1 MTAVFRIVLAVLAGI
16 TLLASL
22 FFVLR
27 AFGRRGRQH
36 AAPYGVARQEAVHA
50 MKVDLLWALAG
61 VVLAGVVWA
70 AYLLLPWGNDVATG
84 MDANSGDAPVNFV
97 EPQATVTPVEV
108 MTLTPVPTA
117 VPTQPPAANTPAP
130 QETAVSNPTNTPEPA
145 PTETPEATATP
156 DQKTAVV
163 TSGVGV
169 WLRAEPGTES
179 EQLEWV
185 LEGSVL
191 VVLDGEAQSDDYTWQ
206 RVRTPQGNEGW
217 VATEFITFI

>member
-1 MTAVFRIVLAVLAGI
+1 VTAVFRIVLAVLVGI
-16 TLLASL
+16 SLLASL

-27 AFGRRGRQH
+27 AFNRRGQQNL
-36 AAPYGVARQEAVHA
+36 APYGVARQEAVHS

-61 VVLAGVVWA
+61 VVLAGIVWA
-70 AYLLLPWGNDVATG
+70 AYVLLPLDS
-84 MDANSGDAPVNFV
+84 NSDEAPVNFV

-108 MTLTPVPTA
+108 MTLTPKPTA
-117 VPTQPPAANTPAP
+117 VSTQPPAANTPAP
-130 QETAVSNPTNTPEPA
+130 QETAVSSPTNTPEPTA
-145 PTETPEATATP
+145 TDTPEATATP
-156 DQKTAVV
+156 AQQTAVV

-191 VVLDGEAQSDDYTWQ
+191 VVLDGEAESDDYTWQ

-217 VATEFITFI
+217 VATEFITFINP